1 MPPLPLPLLKVR
13 SAFYV
18 VLPVNGS
25 RLANTSKGSLTQ
37 VHAKRGPIKD
47 RNGMYLTEAEDIKK
61 RWQEYTGEL
70 YKKIFMT

>member
-61 RWQEYTGEL
+61 R
-70 YKKIFMT
+70 